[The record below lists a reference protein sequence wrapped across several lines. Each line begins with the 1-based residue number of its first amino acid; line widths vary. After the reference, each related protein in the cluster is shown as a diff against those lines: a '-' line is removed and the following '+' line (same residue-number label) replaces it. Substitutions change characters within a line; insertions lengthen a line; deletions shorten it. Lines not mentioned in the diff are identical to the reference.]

1 MREGGCHGVGVCCA
15 GCVCCMARPVK
26 ARNRYL
32 FFSFRADS
40 ACYHVGVGECLRP
53 RLAYRR
59 YLSFFVCMCFCFLA
73 DVNLDQ
79 NEVCH
84 KQTQVWSVQ
93 DWVYMCLH

>member
-1 MREGGCHGVGVCCA
+1 MADAVRLSGWVSRVGVCCA
-15 GCVCCMARPVK
+15 ERVCCTAQPIK
-26 ARNRYL
+26 ARGRCP
-32 FFSFRADS
+32 FFGADS
-40 ACYHVGVGECLRP
+40 AYYHVGVGECLRP

-59 YLSFFVCMCFCFLA
+59 YLSFSVCMCFCLLA

-93 DWVYMCLH
+93 G

>member
-1 MREGGCHGVGVCCA
+1 MRLRGGVSRRGRVLRGVRVLHGAADQGA
-15 GCVCCMARPVK
+15 QPVSI
-26 ARNRYL
+26 

-53 RLAYRR
+53 GLAYRR
-59 YLSFFVCMCFCFLA
+59 YLSFSVCMCFCLLA
-73 DVNLDQ
+73 DVSLDQ

-93 DWVYMCLH
+93 D